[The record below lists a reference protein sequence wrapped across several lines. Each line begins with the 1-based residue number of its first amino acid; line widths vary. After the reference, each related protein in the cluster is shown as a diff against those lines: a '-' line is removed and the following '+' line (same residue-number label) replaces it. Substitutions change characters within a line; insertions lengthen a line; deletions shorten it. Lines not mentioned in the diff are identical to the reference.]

1 MSCIYKVDGHIIG
14 GIKEF
19 NDFLLKYKT
28 YSDNVSDLVFSKRWD
43 RHIDCL
49 KNVMAHADELNARYQ
64 EAKKKAE
71 YVEGEELLRATR
83 PYIGFSEFFKGQKN
97 EKGDLMA
104 PEFRPDD
111 YWANR
116 YMRWA
121 VADYTDDE
129 IQEFFGGDKDLA
141 KSSPVELGNPIIWK
155 RGDTYIP
162 GFGTSFQND
171 FRKQMNKRWKMQA

>member
-49 KNVMAHADELNARYQ
+49 KNVMAHADELNSRYQ

-104 PEFRPDD
+104 PEFRDICVGQQLTILMMRFKNFLEEIKIQQNLHQQNLEILLHGREVILIFQD
-111 YWANR
+111 LELVSKMILENR
-116 YMRWA
+116 
-121 VADYTDDE
+121 
-129 IQEFFGGDKDLA
+129 
-141 KSSPVELGNPIIWK
+141 
-155 RGDTYIP
+155 
-162 GFGTSFQND
+162 
-171 FRKQMNKRWKMQA
+171 